1 MIATGGDPPGSEK
14 GSGQG
19 APLGSETAG
28 RLILPAR
35 PVKFSARRT
44 RRMNLRPYQEEA
56 VAGVLKSWRGFDRA
70 LGIAPTA
77 AGKTVIFAKIIE
89 TRLADGPCLVLAH
102 RDELLQQ
109 AREKLHAACGLES
122 QLEKAESYADL
133 DAKVVVG
140 SVQTLSR
147 RVERFPAKHFPTVI
161 VDEAHRTLADSYL
174 KVLGH
179 FCEAKVLGVTATPD
193 RGDKRTLGSFYQ
205 DIAFEI
211 GLIPLILQGYL
222 SRIRVQTVPLKIDLS
237 GAKTRGGDYAEED
250 IGGALE
256 PLLDQIADELAIH
269 APERKTLVFAPLV
282 RTSEQFAEILRS
294 KGFAAEMIC
303 GESRDRREI
312 LQRFKSGTTQI
323 LVNAMLLT
331 EGYDEPSIDCV
342 LVLRPTK
349 VRSLFAQMIGRGTRT
364 FPGKTDLLILDFL
377 WLTNRHDLVKP
388 ANLIAENEDEANR
401 ITKAIAE
408 GSEDLIE
415 AQARAQ
421 RDHSESLAESIKYAA
436 TKSARTMD
444 LVEFALSLGS
454 PQLTEYEATMGWH
467 SDPVSPKQRELLERA
482 GLDPDRVSGKGQ
494 ASAIIDKLI
503 LRRNLGLA
511 TAKQVRQLMRLQHP
525 SPHRATFTE
534 ASLFISQ
541 NLSLRR
547 G

>member
-1 MIATGGDPPGSEK
+1 VAWWDLNGSE
-14 GSGQG
+14 GF
-19 APLGSETAG
+19 LT
-28 RLILPAR
+28 
-35 PVKFSARRT
+35 
-44 RRMNLRPYQEEA
+44 LRPYQEEA
-56 VAGVLKSWRGFDRA
+56 VAGVLRSWQDFDRA
-70 LGIAPTA
+70 LGVAPTA

-89 TRLADGPCLVLAH
+89 ARLDNGPCLVLAH

-109 AREKLHAACGLES
+109 AREKLHAACGLRS

-147 RVERFPAKHFPTVI
+147 RVERFPANHFPTVI

-174 KVLGH
+174 KVLGR
-179 FCEAKVLGVTATPD
+179 FSQAKVLGVTATPD
-193 RGDKRTLGSFYQ
+193 RGDKKTLGSFYQ
-205 DIAFEI
+205 DISFEI
-211 GLIPLILQGYL
+211 GLIPLILAGYL
-222 SRIRVQTVPLKIDLS
+222 ARIRVQTVPLRIDLS
-237 GAKTRGGDYAEED
+237 RVKTRGGDYAEED

-256 PLLDQIADELAIH
+256 PLLEQIADELTVH
-269 APERKTLVFAPLV
+269 APGRKTLVFAPLV
-282 RTSEQFAEILRS
+282 RTSEQFAGILRS
-294 KGFAAEMIC
+294 RGFAAEMIC
-303 GESRDRREI
+303 GDSRDRAEI
-312 LQRFKSGTTQI
+312 LARFKTGKTQV

-349 VRSLFAQMIGRGTRT
+349 VRSLFAQMVGRGTRT
-364 FPGKTDLLILDFL
+364 FPGKADLLLLDFL

-388 ANLIAENEDEANR
+388 ANLIAENEEEANR

-408 GSEDLIE
+408 GSDDLIG
-415 AQARAQ
+415 AQAKAQ
-421 RDHSESLAESIKYAA
+421 RDHSEMLAESLKHAA
-436 TKSARTMD
+436 TKSGRTMD

-454 PQLTEYEATMGWH
+454 PQLTEYEPTMGWH
-467 SDPVSPKQRELLERA
+467 SDPVSPKQREMLERA

-503 LRRNLGLA
+503 LRRKLGLA
-511 TAKQVRQLMRLQHP
+511 TAKQVRQLMRLHHP

-534 ASLFISQ
+534 ASLFIGR